1 MLVISVTNTI
11 KKLGYLTDF
20 SYLYIAK
27 HKAKIYVK
35 ISQWGGAKL
44 QQTTQ
49 NPARETKQMRFGMK
63 GYQISA

>member
-1 MLVISVTNTI
+1 MSKYPN
-11 KKLGYLTDF
+11 G
-20 SYLYIAK
+20 
-27 HKAKIYVK
+27 
-35 ISQWGGAKL
+35 GGAKL